1 MKKEKKFP
9 KELTGEVRTK
19 IVLQKIA
26 EGKSY
31 TKVIDELVT
40 EWGIKENVAREYV
53 MESVKYLGSEEFRE
67 VVKGINTQRLEQII
81 QESMGTDN
89 KTALKAID
97 LSNKTQG
104 VYEEKIKLETEND
117 IEVHFNV

>member
-1 MKKEKKFP
+1 M
-9 KELTGEVRTK
+9 RRK

-31 TKVIDELVT
+31 TKVIDELIE
-40 EWGIKENVAREYV
+40 EWGVNEYTAKEYV
-53 MESVKYLGSEEFRE
+53 MESVKYLGSEEFKE

-81 QESMGTDN
+81 QQSMGTDN

-104 VYEEKIKLETEND
+104 VYEERVKLETEND

>member
-9 KELTGEVRTK
+9 NELTGEVRRK

-53 MESVKYLGSEEFRE
+53 MESVKYLGSEEFKE

-104 VYEEKIKLETEND
+104 VYEERVKLETEND